1 MKYVL
6 KKKKALVAVIYLYN
20 IGRFERIFSKEKNYG
35 LPVLLYAHK
44 PSIMQWIWKGLF
56 PKIFKRRDL
65 KLNTHKNK
73 VILLEREEWLVCD
86 ASVDDRQNFP
96 GLRYLGFVLDE
107 LARDGVESCKK
118 KYEERVLWVQ

>member
-1 MKYVL
+1 M
-6 KKKKALVAVIYLYN
+6 
-20 IGRFERIFSKEKNYG
+20 
-35 LPVLLYAHK
+35 
-44 PSIMQWIWKGLF
+44 
-56 PKIFKRRDL
+56 
-65 KLNTHKNK
+65 NTHKNK
-73 VILLEREEWLVCD
+73 VILLEREELLVCD